1 MDLITIII
9 VALGIGLALVYT
21 LVDDAFEK
29 LVDWL
34 FRVLGLRSGTGP
46 LAIKVTTESDRIVL
60 ALENQ
65 GKHKIMLTCVE
76 GCDGNMKRIFPMPYL
91 NGDDIND
98 PSIEEMA
105 RKKFFK
111 ISISQGQFISLIL
124 NKSELVSLDC
134 QTLAILDTEGKTWPV
149 DGFHLNNIIT

>member
-1 MDLITIII
+1 
-9 VALGIGLALVYT
+9 
-21 LVDDAFEK
+21 
-29 LVDWL
+29 
-34 FRVLGLRSGTGP
+34 

-105 RKKFFK
+105 RKKFSK